1 MAIYAPM
8 TSSIIR
14 FPAAHWLGPIALV
27 GIYALLEWM
36 SFIHEYKG
44 LPITPW
50 NPGVGV
56 MFAMM
61 ILRGPIYALVLFAGV
76 LVSELFVLKSEL
88 GWYFLIGI
96 AASITGGYLIAA
108 IAARSFFRINVSLR
122 SLNDVLSL
130 LAAGM
135 LGAFLAVMLLTILF
149 LSANALEVAD
159 LSNASLPLL
168 IGDLIGV
175 AVMTPLVLRLAL
187 LWREKWWSWI
197 ITLLPEIAAFGILI
211 AVALWMIVGGGPA
224 AFKFFYVLFLPVAAA
239 ALRHG
244 LDGGTLCLSSIQLGL
259 VGLLHYFGFG
269 PDEFLEFQTL
279 MIVLTATG
287 LIIGV
292 EVSERKAAEARLKEM
307 ENEAAL
313 AARFNLVS
321 GMASAIAHEINQ
333 PMTAARALGRSAQEI
348 MAKPGADLE
357 RANSNL
363 TAMVTHIDHAS
374 GIVRRMREFL
384 RRGQPHSSTINVQ
397 SMLNDALVLIRAQ
410 ANAEKVRLELNVPPG
425 LPPLIGDQIQLQ
437 QVILNLVRNGIDSIA
452 AAKVDDGLVRIRVR
466 ILDKT
471 RQIEISVS
479 DNGGGISPEIAKNL
493 FDPLTTT
500 KPDGLGLGLSIS
512 SSIVKAHGG
521 ELVLQSHLPRMTE
534 FRVLLPL
541 P

>member
-1 MAIYAPM
+1 M
-8 TSSIIR
+8 TSSIVR
-14 FPAAHWLGPIALV
+14 FPAVKLLGPIILV
-27 GIYALLEWM
+27 GVYALLEWM
-36 SFIHEYKG
+36 SYIHEYKG
-44 LPITPW
+44 VPITPW

-61 ILRGPIYALVLFAGV
+61 ILRGPIYAVALYAGV
-76 LVSELFVLKSEL
+76 VVSELFVLRSEL
-88 GWYFLIGI
+88 SWYFIIGI
-96 AASITGGYLIAA
+96 AASISAGYFAAA
-108 IAARSFFRINVSLR
+108 IVARNYLRIDVSLR
-122 SLNDVLSL
+122 RLYDVLSL
-130 LAAGM
+130 LGAGI
-135 LGAFLAVMLLTILF
+135 LGAGLVTILLTLLF
-149 LSANALEVAD
+149 LSADALD
-159 LSNASLPLL
+159 LSDLTSASLPLL

-197 ITLLPEIAAFGILI
+197 VPLLPEIATFTIFTA
-211 AVALWMIVGGGPA
+211 AALWLIVGGGPSG
-224 AFKFFYVLFLPVAAA
+224 FKFFYVLFLPVVAA

-244 LDGGTLCLSSIQLGL
+244 LDGGSVCLASIQLGL
-259 VGLLHYFGFG
+259 VGLLHYSGYG
-269 PDEFLEFQTL
+269 ANEFTEFQAL
-279 MIVLTATG
+279 MLVLTATG

-292 EVSERKAAEARLKEM
+292 EVSERKAAEARLKEK

-333 PMTAARALGRSAQEI
+333 PMTAARAFARSAQEI
-348 MAKPGADLE
+348 MAKPDADLE
-357 RANSNL
+357 RANTNL
-363 TAMVTHIDHAS
+363 TSMVSHIDLAS

-397 SMLNDALVLIRAQ
+397 SMLNEALELIRAQ
-410 ANAEKVRLELNVPPG
+410 ANADKVRLELNVLPG
-425 LPPLIGDQIQLQ
+425 LPPVIGDQIQLQ
-437 QVILNLVRNGIDSIA
+437 QVILNLVRNGIDSINA
-452 AAKVDDGLVRIRVR
+452 SRVNDGLIRIGVR

-471 RQIEISVS
+471 RQLEISVS

-493 FDPLTTT
+493 FEPLTTS

-521 ELVLQSHLPRMTE
+521 QLVLQSHLPRATE

-541 P
+541 N